1 MANMPPNFKVFH
13 QKRRYGKP
21 LPPPPG
27 LDWTTAKITFD
38 ARPRTLQRVAD
49 LEITHAIVEDVCGAR
64 EFWTAWLTQPSLSE
78 FKLSIVPTYT
88 SLGLHPSFMSFFEGF
103 WYTLKEAVVGTIALS
118 PVLKSLTIQFTSYA
132 HFVTSAGRIEK
143 RTFGLL
149 DLSKPTSTGDMIA
162 ADMFESQGMYWP
174 GIEHLELPSQIV
186 QAARHAYPEHPSQ
199 DFALG
204 AACGLSLRRMFP
216 FANIIVNGINV
227 PDITTVDA
235 LLKVMPLRGVFEI
248 L

>member
-1 MANMPPNFKVFH
+1 MPPNFKVFH

-27 LDWTTAKITFD
+27 LDWTTQNISFD
-38 ARPRTLQRVAD
+38 ARPRVMQRSAD
-49 LEITHAIVEDVCGAR
+49 LTLTHPILEDVQNAR
-64 EFWTAWLTQPSLSE
+64 EFWAAWLTHPSLSE
-78 FKLSIVPTYT
+78 FKLSVVPTYT

-103 WYTLKEAVVGTIALS
+103 WYTLKEAVAGTYTLS
-118 PVLKSLTIQFTSYA
+118 PVLKNLTIQFTPYA

-162 ADMFESQGMYWP
+162 ADLFESVGMYWP
-174 GIEHLELPSQIV
+174 SIECVELPSQIV
-186 QAARHAYPEHPSQ
+186 QAARHAYPEHP
-199 DFALG
+199 ALDYAFG
-204 AACGLSLRRMFP
+204 AACGISLRRMFP

-227 PDITTVDA
+227 PDIATVDA